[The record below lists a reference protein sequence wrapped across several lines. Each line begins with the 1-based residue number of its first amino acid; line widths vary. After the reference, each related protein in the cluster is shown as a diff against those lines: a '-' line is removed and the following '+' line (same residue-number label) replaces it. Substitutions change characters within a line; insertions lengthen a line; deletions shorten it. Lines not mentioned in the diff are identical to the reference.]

1 MKINN
6 DKRIFIGISIGHII
20 KSILPSLKSTIPS
33 SRDIIRWVPTEN
45 IHLTLSFLGNIS
57 ERKISNI
64 TQSVE
69 NEITF
74 NNFKIKI
81 EGTGVFP
88 STISPKILWTSISK
102 GVNELI
108 LLHQYIEKLVR
119 KYNAFNK
126 KEKFMPHITIARIR
140 RSQRKINVLPFL
152 NTVYSPI
159 ELDINSICLFESLL
173 SPEGAQYTVLTEF
186 PFN

>member
-1 MKINN
+1 MEINLE
-6 DKRIFIGISIGHII
+6 KRVFIGIPIGRKIT
-20 KSILPSLKSTIPS
+20 SILPSLKSSIHS
-33 SRDIIRWVPTEN
+33 SMDIIRWVPPDN
-45 IHLTLSFLGNIS
+45 IHLTLCFLGNIS
-57 ERKISNI
+57 DQDIPNI
-64 TQSVE
+64 IQTLE
-69 NEITF
+69 NCITF

-88 STISPKILWTSISK
+88 STISPKILWTGISK

-119 KYNAFNK
+119 KYKAFNK

-140 RSQRKINVLPFL
+140 RSQRKIDVLSFL
-152 NTVYSPI
+152 NIVYSPI
-159 ELDINSICLFESLL
+159 ELDINSICLYESLL
-173 SPEGAQYTVLTEF
+173 LPEGAQYTVLTEF